1 MNRLAEKSLKTLEY
15 YAVLEL
21 LAEEAASSQGK
32 NQCMAL
38 RPVTDLEQAEI
49 YMKQTSDAKNIMTI
63 KGSPSLG
70 GIREITGALKRAE
83 MGLTSL

>member
-49 YMKQTSDAKNIMTI
+49 YMKQTSDAKNIMTKGESFAWWHKRDNWSI
-63 KGSPSLG
+63 K
-70 GIREITGALKRAE
+70 AC
-83 MGLTSL
+83 